1 MCGRGNSTW
10 ITVKDSTKYK
20 ANHSENKGENEDRKW
35 GLDQINNFLFKTQEE
50 PPSQYGLEKDKKAK
64 FILEQLIPAVS
75 LVFHNCACCLA
86 GE

>member
-1 MCGRGNSTW
+1 MKT
-10 ITVKDSTKYK
+10 
-20 ANHSENKGENEDRKW
+20 NKGENEDRKW

-50 PPSQYGLEKDKKAK
+50 PSSQYGLEKDKKAK